1 MAKEGRTCIVI
12 AHRLSTIQN
21 ADVIAVIREGVV
33 VEAGSHSELL
43 AKKGHYHT
51 LASGQTTKKR

>member
-1 MAKEGRTCIVI
+1 MEGRTCIVI

-21 ADVIAVIREGVV
+21 ANVIAVIRDGVV
-33 VEAGSHSELL
+33 VEAGSHQELL

-51 LASGQTTKKR
+51 LASGQRKW